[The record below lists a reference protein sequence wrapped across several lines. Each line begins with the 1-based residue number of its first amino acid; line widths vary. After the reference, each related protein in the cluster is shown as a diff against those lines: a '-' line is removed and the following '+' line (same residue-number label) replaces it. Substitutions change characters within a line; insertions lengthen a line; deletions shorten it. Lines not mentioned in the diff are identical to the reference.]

1 MGGVGVQVRIE
12 KRRKDNNGTKS
23 ERLKYAKK
31 KKCEIHDSRRDF
43 LVEF

>member
-1 MGGVGVQVRIE
+1 LGGVGVQVRIE

-31 KKCEIHDSRRDF
+31 KNAKYTTRDAIS
-43 LVEF
+43 